1 MHREEM
7 ESRQHQH
14 VFNVE
19 KKAIENRTLVVVVI
33 TFITMIAE
41 IFFGW
46 LTNSMALFADGW
58 HMGTHAFALGISLI
72 AYILARKF
80 AEDDRFSFGAWKIE
94 VLGAYSSAIILG
106 IVGFIMIF
114 TSVERMINPLNI
126 QYDQALFVAVL
137 GLLVNVICAVILNTD
152 GHSHQHRHAG
162 HDHSDHHHKHRDLNQ
177 KSAYLHVVADAL
189 TSVLAIVALIGAKY
203 FNFSRLDPF
212 MGIVG
217 AGLILRWT
225 VSLLKDTSR
234 ILLQREMDSP
244 IVQEIREEI
253 EADGD
258 TQISDL
264 HIWQVAQNKYACI
277 VSLVTAD
284 QYSIDEYK
292 TRLRNIHELAHV
304 TIEIYQCEQRS

>member
-1 MHREEM
+1 
-7 ESRQHQH
+7 
-14 VFNVE
+14 
-19 KKAIENRTLVVVVI
+19 
-33 TFITMIAE
+33 
-41 IFFGW
+41 
-46 LTNSMALFADGW
+46 
-58 HMGTHAFALGISLI
+58 
-72 AYILARKF
+72 
-80 AEDDRFSFGAWKIE
+80 
-94 VLGAYSSAIILG
+94 
-106 IVGFIMIF
+106 
-114 TSVERMINPLNI
+114 
-126 QYDQALFVAVL
+126 
-137 GLLVNVICAVILNTD
+137 
-152 GHSHQHRHAG
+152 
-162 HDHSDHHHKHRDLNQ
+162 LNQ

-292 TRLRNIHELAHV
+292 MRLRNIHELAHV